1 MTKDQFQ
8 AAVRSLATELHRV
21 AHKHELPADDEL
33 AYEVFA
39 ARGYIGG
46 AVPDLCP
53 HNLTALRN
61 SFLRCMTW
69 PRTMIPTTTP
79 SGGHHERRPTRR
91 TEDTGRSRHH

>member
-21 AHKHELPADDEL
+21 AHKQELPDDDNEL

-53 HNLTALRN
+53 HNLTALAEFV
-61 SFLRCMTW
+61 SALHDMAAHDD
-69 PRTMIPTTTP
+69 PDDDA
-79 SGGHHERRPTRR
+79 ERRP
-91 TEDTGRSRHH
+91 S